1 MSVAFVGLGSNLGD
15 RLALLNAAL
24 ARIERLPATAILAA
38 SSVYESPPIDR
49 SDQNFFLNAVV
60 KLSTDLNPL
69 ELLTALKGIERA
81 LGRPERYARW
91 SPRLIDLDVLFY
103 DDLALAQAELTIPHP
118 EIPNRKFVLAPM
130 LELEDLLHPTLSRR
144 ISELLATTRD
154 SSVVRK
160 VASLSTI
167 NKTPF

>member
-24 ARIERLPATAILAA
+24 TRIERLPATAILAA

-49 SDQNFFLNAVV
+49 SDQNSFLNAVV
-60 KLSTDLNPL
+60 KLSTDLDPL

-130 LELEDLLHPTLSRR
+130 LELEDLLHPTLNKR